1 MEPRRTPEP
10 EIAGLYREHHRRLT
24 LLAYRILGQ
33 WEASEDAAS
42 EALLKL
48 LENDPEDPAAWLTV
62 VVTRLALDAATSA
75 ERRRIEYVGPWL
87 PDMVATEDES
97 LEVDSAV
104 VRLLQALTPME
115 RALVVLADVA
125 GFSGREM
132 AAALG
137 LTPAAVRQRLSR
149 ARTTLRAEGPV
160 AAAEPD
166 VVRRLAGLLHRGDL
180 PGFVSE
186 LSEGVILWTDSGGL
200 SRAARNPVK
209 GRDKVAR
216 FLHGIFRRYGA
227 PEFSLREGVGGTL
240 LVAQSTD
247 MQRWVILET
256 DGERITGI
264 QVQQN
269 APKRVCAGNS
279 PIPDVVDG
287 RRLRAFPGD
296 E

>member
-10 EIAGLYREHHRRLT
+10 EVAGLYREHHRRLT

-33 WEASEDAAS
+33 WQSAEDVAS

-75 ERRRIEYVGPWL
+75 ERRRTEYVGPWL
-87 PDMVATEDES
+87 PDIVATESDS
-97 LEVDSAV
+97 VEVDAAV
-104 VRLLQALTPME
+104 VRLIQTLAPLD

-125 GFSGREM
+125 GFTGPEM

-149 ARTTLRAEGPV
+149 ARGALRAEGPV
-160 AAAEPD
+160 AVAEPD
-166 VVRRLAGLLHRGDL
+166 LVQKLAGLLQRGDL

-186 LSEGVILWTDSGGL
+186 LSEGAVLWTDSGGL
-200 SRAARNPVK
+200 SRAALNPVA

-216 FLHGIFRRYGA
+216 FLHGIFHKYGA
-227 PEFSLREGVGGTL
+227 PSFGVRQGIGGPV
-240 LVAQSTD
+240 LVAHSTD
-247 MQRWVILET
+247 MERWVVLET

-269 APKRVCAGNS
+269 PSKRVCDPGSWTAS
-279 PIPDVVDG
+279 S
-287 RRLRAFPGD
+287 GD